1 MGESE
6 RPPPSAMPTSTSC
19 LRVLRQSRGR
29 HFVMATPVGLLTQ
42 ERRGRHFVMTLAGR
56 WQYRRP
62 GQSRGGSFRHW
73 DGEKRT
79 DKLHMKVTDFHR
91 PQTLINQPL
100 ALSFTG
106 LIHG

>member
-19 LRVLRQSRGR
+19 LRVLRQS
-29 HFVMATPVGLLTQ
+29 
-42 ERRGRHFVMTLAGR
+42 RGRHFVMTLAGR

-91 PQTLINQPL
+91 PQTLINQLL
-100 ALSFTG
+100 ALSFAG